1 MNKTNEKELI
11 IKAYSNL
18 LLPVYKSYGIPYP
31 NKHITRLLKSIYPT
45 QWTDYIMLKVSE
57 KWYAPVDYQIY
68 PIVRILRDHGLQ
80 PSSWDQGSTEFKE
93 DGFILLQNKS
103 TMSKF
108 LKSIKR
114 LFQSIITEHGFNIE
128 RYEYGDGVYVTFKH
142 ELIPRILKTLHTC
155 PSTKNVLP
163 GANSVRKF
171 YRWNYKQMNKYL
183 ESIPYPD
190 IDDAYI

>member
-11 IKAYSNL
+11 IKTYSNL
-18 LLPVYKSYGIPYP
+18 LLPVYKSYRIPYP

-45 QWTDYIMLKVSE
+45 QWKDYIMLKVSE

-80 PSSWDQGSTEFKE
+80 PSGWDQGSIEFKE
-93 DGFILLQNKS
+93 DGFIFLQNKS

-108 LKSIKR
+108 LKSINR
-114 LFQSIITEHGFNIE
+114 LFQSIITEPGFNIE
-128 RYEYGDGVYVTFKH
+128 REYDGAYVIFKP
-142 ELIPRILKTLHTC
+142 ELIPCMLKTLDTR
-155 PSTKNVLP
+155 PSTKTVLP

-171 YRWNYKQMNKYL
+171 YHWNYKQMNKYL

-190 IDDAYI
+190 VDSAYI